1 MCYGRGAP
9 RDACLGIVVAVERAL
24 QNLLGSVQIAPCSLR
39 SIEALEAALER
50 EFADAGGT
58 WDGVEAAMRE
68 KEVEKAEKEARA
80 LKGASGKLAEEL
92 KNGAGLNPAR
102 WLTHALARAPTRLDH
117 EHRVRVAQ
125 LVENVQRAT
134 NRESGGPAEGP
145 DSGAL

>member
-1 MCYGRGAP
+1 M
-9 RDACLGIVVAVERAL
+9 
-24 QNLLGSVQIAPCSLR
+24 QIAPCSLR

-80 LKGASGKLAEEL
+80 LKAASGKLAEEL

-117 EHRVRVAQ
+117 ERRVRVAQ

-134 NRESGGPAEGP
+134 NRGPVQVVLDRRLEPPAVAAPP
-145 DSGAL
+145 DGTPSEER